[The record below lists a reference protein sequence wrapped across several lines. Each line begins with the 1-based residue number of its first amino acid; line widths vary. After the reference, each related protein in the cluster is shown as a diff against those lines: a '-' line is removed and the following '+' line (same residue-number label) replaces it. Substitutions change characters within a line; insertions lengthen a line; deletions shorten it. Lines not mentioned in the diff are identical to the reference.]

1 MQFFTFLID
10 FIRTNLQLFKDYI
23 TLIHHSNAIYNSCR
37 KSDNQMVEIPENLS
51 LTQNEREILETTPLI
66 KNPSINLNSTPSSM
80 KMKNYPQYDS
90 IFKSKV

>member
-1 MQFFTFLID
+1 
-10 FIRTNLQLFKDYI
+10 
-23 TLIHHSNAIYNSCR
+23 
-37 KSDNQMVEIPENLS
+37 MVEIPENLS

-80 KMKNYPQYDS
+80 KIKNYPQYDS